1 MTFIQKRSYL
11 LIIAILIFVTLI
23 HILKD
28 FSQHKKNY
36 ILSNEDL
43 SLFNT
48 FLLKKNFLK
57 IQNLNSS
64 AEEQNIFNN
73 YKLNIL
79 NYLLEEEKKLK
90 NFFLKNFD
98 FDDSKVETYI
108 TQYNRIFLRI
118 GILSKNPISLK
129 EDKLIE
135 EYLETLNQ
143 RFKIKILKIANDIG
157 LFNHNNFDFNQEKT
171 YQIYQSRKFNKLK
184 DKFQIFNFDFN
195 QEKKVKNK
203 STSKTTTTE
212 TVTGGKETVTGG
224 KETVTGGKET
234 VTGLSKDQS
243 TSKTTTTETVTDGKE
258 TVTGLSKDL
267 LRKFNKPKDKFQNLK
282 NWELNLIKIN
292 STIINDYM
300 KYFVS
305 FIYTIIIL
313 IIFSLIKKYLT
324 IIDNIKND

>member
-28 FSQHKKNY
+28 FSHYKKNY
-36 ILSNEDL
+36 YLSNEDL

-48 FLLKKNFLK
+48 FLVKKNFQK

-64 AEEQNIFNN
+64 VEEQNIFNN

-108 TQYNRIFLRI
+108 TQHNRIFLRI
-118 GILSKNPISLK
+118 RILSKNPTSLK

-143 RFKIKILKIANDIG
+143 RFKKKILKIANDIG
-157 LFNHNNFDFNQEKT
+157 FFNHNNFDFNQEKI
-171 YQIYQSRKFNKLK
+171 YQTYQSRKFNKLK
-184 DKFQIFNFDFN
+184 DKFQIFNFNFY
-195 QEKKVKNK
+195 KVSN
-203 STSKTTTTE
+203 
-212 TVTGGKETVTGG
+212 
-224 KETVTGGKET
+224 
-234 VTGLSKDQS
+234 
-243 TSKTTTTETVTDGKE
+243 
-258 TVTGLSKDL
+258 
-267 LRKFNKPKDKFQNLK
+267 QNLK

-313 IIFSLIKKYLT
+313 IIFSLIKKYLI